1 MQKYNMPCPTEIK
14 MFYNVRNNSLEV
26 KYQYESVH
34 DKMDR
39 MNEPSVIKQWDAEL
53 KKEYQK
59 RKKLNSF

>member
-1 MQKYNMPCPTEIK
+1 